1 MGLARQIR
9 QNIIFRGIFFLFQFL
24 NTLLISRLAGP
35 SGFGLYSLVNV
46 NAQFLLLLT
55 SLGLPSGILF
65 HASSKDADPRWLVR
79 ISWLSTLAQV
89 AVIAVLEWLFRR
101 SQGHYFV
108 WNDTSLWIGLSGL
121 IFAGTIILTEKYYA
135 LYNGYGYLLTYHKV
149 LAGFNLLFFACLVLS
164 ARRIG
169 GNVQPVI
176 QIMIL
181 VQLLQL
187 MFLMTWLARQMPKL
201 PRVAGRPGAS
211 LWWYASTAFVSN
223 LLYYLLTRIDLWM
236 VEGYQGGYALGL
248 YALPVRLWQMLLIL
262 PSLMASIVLP
272 GIVSDALT
280 AKPVE
285 RLFRILN
292 TVNIAIGLAAT
303 LFAPWLIP
311 VFFGKDF
318 SESGVIVLFLMPG
331 IICLSA
337 QVFLAAYFA
346 GKGQL
351 RVNLYSMAIG
361 TVIALV
367 LYRLWIP
374 AIGIRGAAIASTLG
388 YSASFLFIYYRYCRQ
403 TGYVWWHIIVRNHD
417 LAWLR
422 SYLFSKGQGI

>member
-9 QNIIFRGIFFLFQFL
+9 QNIIYRGIFFLFQFL

-35 SGFGLYSLVNV
+35 SGFGLYSLVIV

-55 SLGLPSGILF
+55 SLGLPSGILY
-65 HASSKDADPRWLVR
+65 HASSRDADPRWLVR
-79 ISWLSTLAQV
+79 LSWVSTLVQI
-89 AVIAVLEWLFRR
+89 AVIAVMEWLFLKG
-101 SQGHYFV
+101 QGHYFV
-108 WNDTSLWIGLSGL
+108 WIDASMWMGLSGL
-121 IFAGTIILTEKYYA
+121 LFAATIILTEKYYA

-149 LAGFNLLFFACLVLS
+149 LAMFNLFFFVLLLLS
-164 ARRIG
+164 VRSIQGHA
-169 GNVQPVI
+169 QLVI

-181 VQLLQL
+181 VQVLQL
-187 MFLMTWLARQMPKL
+187 LFLVTWFTRRMNQL
-201 PRVAGRPGAS
+201 PRVAGKPGTS
-211 LWWYASTAFVSN
+211 LWWYASAAFVSN

-236 VEGYQGGYALGL
+236 VEGYHGAHALGL

-262 PSLMASIVLP
+262 PSLLASIVLP
-272 GIVSDALT
+272 GIVSEALP

-292 TVNIAIGLAAT
+292 TVNITIGLAAT
-303 LFAPWLIP
+303 ILAPWLIP
-311 VFFGKDF
+311 VFFGKAYTD
-318 SESGVIVLFLMPG
+318 SVMVLLLLMPG

-337 QVFLAAYFA
+337 QIFLAAYFA

-361 TVIALV
+361 TALAV
-367 LYRLWIP
+367 LLYRLWIP
-374 AIGIRGAAIASTLG
+374 VIGIRGAAMASTLG
-388 YSASFLFIYYRYCRQ
+388 YCASFLFTYFQYCRQ
-403 TGYVWWHIIVRNHD
+403 TGYAWWHILIQNHD

-422 SYLFSKGQGI
+422 NYLSRKGHDL